1 MKRRVFIAVDLPE
14 EVKKALVAFFNKV
27 SSIKE
32 VKWEK
37 PEKLHLTLVFL
48 GRVTE
53 KQISQLVSILSSIES
68 NRQSFTLSI
77 IPSLSGFPTPSNP
90 RVLWLPIEGD
100 IIPLQKVADELQ
112 KRLKDSNF
120 NFDEREFHPHLT
132 IGRFRSGIKKWQKQ
146 KMLKTIGYE
155 LPKRPIAFPVE
166 GLTLFESTL
175 TPKGSVYTI
184 LYYANFGN

>member
-1 MKRRVFIAVDLPE
+1 MKKRVFIAIDVPE
-14 EVKKALVAFFNKV
+14 VVKRAFVTFFNKV

-37 PEKLHLTLVFL
+37 PEKLHLTLIFL

-53 KQISQLVSILSSIES
+53 KQISQLVSILASIEG
-68 NRQSFTLSI
+68 NRQSLTLSV

-90 RVLWLPIEGD
+90 RVLWLPIEGELA
-100 IIPLQKVADELQ
+100 PLQAIADELQ

-120 NFDEREFHPHLT
+120 HFDDRAFHAHLT
-132 IGRFRSGIKKWQKQ
+132 IGRFRNGIKKWQKQ
-146 KMLKTIGYE
+146 KVLKTIGKA
-155 LPKRPIAFPVE
+155 LPKRSITFPVE

-184 LYYANFGN
+184 LHYANFRN